1 MKKMILLLVAIV
13 LNVGTAFPQCY
24 YYNTHDFIKKYDAG
38 TSLIQTN
45 NNGFISV
52 GSSDPPN
59 SFGEVTYTLRIDK
72 CGGQSQKF
80 YSTLSA
86 NNGGEQPNIVFENS
100 ETSSFIHFGQQYDHS
115 EGTGSCFIFSV
126 SANGDSTYHKVINHG
141 VGLSDLCKSALKL
154 NENAYIL
161 GGYYNEAPPDAQAFL
176 SKVDSLGNIIWQR
189 NYGDTVSALRG
200 PPNIIRSPDGGYL
213 IGIQHNYYHPV
224 TNDYNNDIV
233 LIKTDSTGNELWQ
246 KSYRGINNENAAW
259 GYVIN
264 TRDGGY
270 AIFGVIET
278 STNSRDSYVIKTDS
292 IGNIQWRGYYDY
304 KGLNERDY
312 FTDAVQ
318 LDDGSFIVGGHGRDT
333 VGGTP
338 RVRLTKLS
346 KTGDL
351 LWDRLYSYY
360 GGQTHDYLEDFII
373 TRQGDIAVTG
383 YIIPSGV
390 TQDTTGNDM
399 FILKVDSCGYL
410 KNDSINA
417 DFSFTKDSTGTVSF
431 TNQSSEFCTS
441 YWRFGN
447 GDSSKAANPQHSY
460 ADTGVYTVELIV
472 RAGNSL
478 DTVQEHV
485 QIQEIKEEDTVG
497 GRSYNDQKQ
506 IVKAYPNPA
515 GNIFYIQSTSQQH
528 KIKRIEILGLSG
540 RQLITATASPVS
552 TSSLPQGIYF
562 YQVRL
567 SDGKVA
573 RGKFVR
579 R

>member
-1 MKKMILLLVAIV
+1 MKKMILFIVAIV

-24 YYNTHDFIKKYDAG
+24 FHETYDYTGRHDGGFSI
-38 TSLIQTN
+38 TQTRNNSL
-45 NNGFISV
+45 V
-52 GSSDPPN
+52 VAGSSDEPTGIGDGAYAVKVDDGGN
-59 SFGEVTYTLRIDK
+59 VLWKSFNVLSS
-72 CGGQSQKF
+72 GG
-80 YSTLSA
+80 
-86 NNGGEQPNIVFENS
+86 GGEAIWKIFKNKFNNS
-100 ETSSFIHFGQQYDHS
+100 ITIFGKLYDHNEGANSSFNFNLNS
-115 EGTGSCFIFSV
+115 
-126 SANGDSTYHKVINHG
+126 NGDSTYFRIINHG
-141 VGLSDLCKSALKL
+141 YNDICKSALKL

-417 DFSFTKDSTGTVSF
+417 DFSFTKDSTGTVAF

-447 GDSSKAANPQHSY
+447 GDSSNAANPQHSY

-478 DTVQEHV
+478 DTVQQHV
-485 QIQEIKEEDTVG
+485 HIQEIKEEDTVG

-506 IVKAYPNPA
+506 TVKAYPNPA

-528 KIKRIEILGLSG
+528 QIKRIEILGLSG

-562 YQVRL
+562 YRVRL